1 MAVFWFGWGKKL
13 KNVFT
18 KKEADQYYL
27 QKNSNQLQ
35 QVSGLVDFMNNIAC
49 KRNGYVDYVD
59 TNSPTSMINKRYLD
73 NAINSI
79 QVGRSIKVGNT
90 IFQTEK
96 KNIQGGN
103 VPTRYSPASGFSITN
118 LVIGKLYFVEVYYK
132 SGTYDRAPI
141 FYMGTTH
148 VSMYLPQI
156 ATTILF
162 GNYLNQSLEVYA
174 DKPISNLLISFKEVI
189 ITS

>member
-13 KNVFT
+13 KNSVS
-18 KKEADQYYL
+18 KKEFQ
-27 QKNSNQLQ
+27 
-35 QVSGLVDFMNNIAC
+35 
-49 KRNGYVDYVD
+49 D
-59 TNSPTSMINKRYLD
+59 TINPLNTRITTLE
-73 NAINSI
+73 S
-79 QVGRSIKVGNT
+79 RTSIKFGSDV
-90 IFQTEK
+90 FKTEK

-103 VPTRYSPASGFSITN
+103 VSTKYSPASGFSIRN

-132 SGTYDRAPI
+132 TGTFDRAPI
-141 FYMGTTH
+141 FYWGTNL

-174 DKPISNLLISFKEVI
+174 DKPISNLSISFKEVI
-189 ITS
+189 ITQ

>member
-13 KNVFT
+13 KNAVS
-18 KKEADQYYL
+18 KKEFQ
-27 QKNSNQLQ
+27 
-35 QVSGLVDFMNNIAC
+35 
-49 KRNGYVDYVD
+49 D
-59 TNSPTSMINKRYLD
+59 TINPLNTRITTLE
-73 NAINSI
+73 S
-79 QVGRSIKVGNT
+79 RTSIKVGS
-90 IFQTEK
+90 IVFQTEK

>member
-1 MAVFWFGWGKKL
+1 MAVFWFGWAKKL

-18 KKEADQYYL
+18 KKEADTYYL

-35 QVSGLVDFMNNIAC
+35 NVNGLVDFYNNIVC
-49 KRNGYVDYVD
+49 KQNGYVDNVD
-59 TNSPTSMINKRYLD
+59 TNAPTSMINKRYLD

-90 IFQTEK
+90 VFQTEN

-103 VPTRYSPASGFSITN
+103 VSTQYSPVTGFSITN
-118 LVIGKLYFVEVYYK
+118 LVIEKLYFVEVSYK
-132 SGTYDRAPI
+132 TGVYDRAPI
-141 FYMGTTH
+141 FYLGTNL
-148 VSMYLPQI
+148 VSMYLPRI

-162 GNYLNQSLEVYA
+162 GNHLNQSLEVYA
-174 DKPISNLLISFKEVI
+174 DKPISNLSISFKEVI

>member
-1 MAVFWFGWGKKL
+1 MAVFWFGWAKKL

-18 KKEADQYYL
+18 KKEADTLYL

-35 QVSGLVDFMNNIAC
+35 QVSGLVDFTNNIIC

-59 TNSPTSMINKRYLD
+59 TNAPTSMINKRYLD

-79 QVGRSIKVGNT
+79 QVGRSIKLGNY
-90 IFQTEK
+90 IFKTEQ

-103 VPTRYSPASGFSITN
+103 VSTKYSPASGFSITN

-132 SGTYDRAPI
+132 TGTFDRAPI
-141 FYMGTTH
+141 FYLGTTL

-156 ATTILF
+156 STTILF
-162 GNYLNQSLEVYA
+162 GNHLSQSLKVYA
-174 DKPISNLLISFKEVI
+174 DKPVSNLLITFKEVI
-189 ITS
+189 ITQ